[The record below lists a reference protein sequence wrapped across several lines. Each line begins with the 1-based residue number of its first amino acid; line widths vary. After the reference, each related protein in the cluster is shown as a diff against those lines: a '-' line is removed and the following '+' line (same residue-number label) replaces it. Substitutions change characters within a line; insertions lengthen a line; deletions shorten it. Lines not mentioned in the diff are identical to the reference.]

1 MTMKNEDSANPIG
14 VFVTKLRDTILY
26 TPNSQYN
33 MMSKVQRALDMFSSQ
48 KKILFVIKDD
58 THLSAV
64 IQSQQNEEKEY
75 ITYLNSGGKFF
86 CCTPEMEECLGL
98 GRKICKHIML
108 SMIAAI
114 KLNPNL
120 LEELI
125 KWTENSKKR
134 NPHLIEEHAT
144 ETYQRYRLALVG
156 DVQWR
161 PVELLPE
168 DYVML

>member
-1 MTMKNEDSANPIG
+1 MKKEEYMSSIG
-14 VFVTKLRDTILY
+14 SFVAKLRDTILN

-33 MMSKVQRALDMFSSQ
+33 MILKVQRALDMFSSQ
-48 KKILFVIKDD
+48 KKILFVVKDKN
-58 THLSAV
+58 HLSAV

-75 ITYLNSGGKFF
+75 VTYLNSDGNFF
-86 CCTPEMEECLGL
+86 CCTPEKEECLGL

-120 LEELI
+120 QDELI
-125 KWTENSKKR
+125 KWTISSKKK

-144 ETYQRYRLALVG
+144 ETYQRYRLALIG

-168 DYVML
+168 DYVLL